1 MIHVKDPDAVLDFTV
16 DWTAMLA
23 DGETLVSAQWL
34 IEPEGGLLLVAEG
47 GEGAVRSATVGGGKA
62 GEVVRLTSRVVTGLG
77 RSDDR
82 SFHIRIVEQ

>member
-16 DWTAMLA
+16 DWSATLA
-23 DGETLVSAQWL
+23 EGETLVSAQWL
-34 IEPEGGLLLVAEG
+34 IAPEGGLQLVAEG
-47 GEGAVRSATVGGGKA
+47 GEGAVRSATVGGGRT

-82 SFHIRIVEQ
+82 SFYIRIVEQ